1 MGDGGFQF
9 IDIILFAMIAAFLAL
24 RLRSVLGRRDGH
36 EGGYRDPFKPAPDKP
51 KPANGEADDNVVRLP
66 DRGAEAE
73 AEAAEA
79 EKIKAAARGDETLAA
94 GLTQIR
100 VADPSFDPDGFASGA
115 RAAFEM
121 VLDAFATG
129 DTGVLKAML
138 SPDVFANFQQAI
150 RARQEAGETLKYT
163 LVGIRKAEIAEA
175 YMDGRNAT
183 VTVKFISEQINATL
197 DREGAV
203 IGGDLNKVVDV
214 TDFWTFQR
222 DTRSRDP
229 NWTLV
234 ATRSSD

>member
-36 EGGYRDPFKPAPDKP
+36 EGGFRDPFKPAPDKP

-66 DRGAEAE
+66 DRGAD
-73 AEAAEA
+73 AEAAET
-79 EKIKAAARGDETLAA
+79 EKIKVAAHGDETLAA
-94 GLTQIR
+94 GLTQVR

-121 VLDAFATG
+121 ILDAFATG
-129 DTGVLKAML
+129 DTSVLKSML
-138 SPDVFANFQQAI
+138 SADVFANFQHAI
-150 RARQEAGETLKYT
+150 RSRQDSGETLKYT
-163 LVGIRKAEIAEA
+163 LVGIRKAEIVEA
-175 YMDGRNAT
+175 YMDGRNAS
-183 VTVKFISEQINATL
+183 VTVKFVSEQINATL
-197 DREGAV
+197 NREGV
-203 IGGDLNKVVDV
+203 VVSGDLNKVVDV